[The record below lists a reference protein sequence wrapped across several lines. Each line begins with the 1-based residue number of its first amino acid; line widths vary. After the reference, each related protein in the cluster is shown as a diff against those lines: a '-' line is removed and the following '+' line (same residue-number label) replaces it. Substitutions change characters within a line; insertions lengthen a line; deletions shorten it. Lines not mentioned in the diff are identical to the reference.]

1 VRARSRE
8 PGAAPSVASVSA
20 VGDPSTS
27 ERDRAHAAAGTGWL
41 PDVVKAHLGSHDV
54 SRLVY
59 GATIGLALVVAL
71 QAHPPGAG
79 QAAALLI
86 GTAVAVGLA
95 EVYSAYV
102 GDEAR
107 TRRRPS
113 HAEVLALTQD
123 AGAVTAGAG
132 FPAVFFLLA
141 AAGALEL
148 DTAFNLAKWSG
159 LGLICAYGY
168 FAARLAGSRTPG
180 ALLHAAA
187 VGAIGGVLIALKAV
201 LH

>member
-1 VRARSRE
+1 
-8 PGAAPSVASVSA
+8 VSA

-113 HAEVLALTQD
+113 HAEVLALMQD

-180 ALLHAAA
+180 ALLHAGA

>member
-1 VRARSRE
+1 
-8 PGAAPSVASVSA
+8 VSA
-20 VGDPSTS
+20 VGDQSTS
-27 ERDRAHAAAGTGWL
+27 ERDRAHAAAGTAWL
-41 PDVVKAHLGSHDV
+41 PDSVKAHLGSRDV
-54 SRLVY
+54 ARLIY

-71 QAHPPGAG
+71 QAHPPTAG
-79 QAAALLI
+79 QAAALLV

-95 EVYSAYV
+95 EVYSEYV

-113 HAEVLALTQD
+113 RAEVRGLVE
-123 AGAVTAGAG
+123 GAVAVTVGVG
-132 FPAVFFLLA
+132 FPAAFFVLA
-141 AAGALEL
+141 AVGVLEL

-159 LGLICAYGY
+159 LGLICAYGF
-168 FAARLAGSRTPG
+168 FAARLAGSRTAG